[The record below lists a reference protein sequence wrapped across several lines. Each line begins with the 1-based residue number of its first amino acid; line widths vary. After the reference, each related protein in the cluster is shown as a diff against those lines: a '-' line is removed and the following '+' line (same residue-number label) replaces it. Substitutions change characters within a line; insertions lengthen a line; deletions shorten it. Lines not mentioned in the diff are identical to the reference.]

1 MMLWKEKERTQPP
14 IYPVGEGSFFFFL
27 LPALGG
33 EDIADNYQLEEMS
46 LLCTGLK
53 GETLQA
59 LRS

>member
-1 MMLWKEKERTQPP
+1 MKRENTAPTICIWRR
-14 IYPVGEGSFFFFL
+14 VGFFL
-27 LPALGG
+27 VPAFGG

>member
-1 MMLWKEKERTQPP
+1 MCYEKREHSPHYLQVTN
-14 IYPVGEGSFFFFL
+14 GSF
-27 LPALGG
+27 LPPAPGG

-46 LLCTGLK
+46 LLCTRLK